1 MLIPLCFEL
10 LKPNGVLHFTS
21 CYSALSFRVLT
32 PSLLLLVV
40 GVSNAFVPDWSGK
53 DNWIFFS
60 SGSRSGSLI
69 WYISVPGLAY
79 LYSMWALFGLFFSL
93 IWDNLEPRA
102 WHNLEPWSER
112 CVIPLFPM
120 GLWIMWICCTILK
133 ALLSRLL
140 IVMHPSYKDMWEGWL
155 NKEIKSV
162 MHQRDSLLPAVTT
175 MVNLSLET
183 GYFADTWKTFVL
195 YQSLKK
201 PGPQSPVQEFL
212 SNKQLAVCV
221 IINRACGGLSDSVSH
236 D

>member
-1 MLIPLCFEL
+1 MPLSET
-10 LKPNGVLHFTS
+10 GVERITGFFFPVGH
-21 CYSALSFRVLT
+21 
-32 PSLLLLVV
+32 VV
-40 GVSNAFVPDWSGK
+40 AAWFG
-53 DNWIFFS
+53 IF
-60 SGSRSGSLI
+60 LYPVWHI
-69 WYISVPGLAY
+69 CTACEPYLAY
-79 LYSMWALFGLFFSL
+79 FFSL

-201 PGPQSPVQEFL
+201 PGLNLLFKNFCPI
-212 SNKQLAVCV
+212 SNLQF
-221 IINRACGGLSDSVSH
+221 VS
-236 D
+236 